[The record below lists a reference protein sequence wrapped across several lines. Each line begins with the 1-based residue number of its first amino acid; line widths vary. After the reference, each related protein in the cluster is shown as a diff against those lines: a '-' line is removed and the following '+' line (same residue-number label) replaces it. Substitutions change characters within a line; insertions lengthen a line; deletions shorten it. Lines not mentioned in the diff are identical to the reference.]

1 MANLQC
7 KNSLGQPRDSK
18 LFPSMASE
26 ALVGLDLVFTNDV
39 SSQFSTVLS
48 YGFSFLCIDLFH
60 PKLIT
65 EKLSVSSSD
74 AVPRSDLA
82 YDKNG
87 KSITKSLVGK
97 VSTTIDVDADILSIR
112 QTGAQLLMK
121 ELSWAAHLGLPA
133 VSIRVNRPTNP
144 NLARLLINFIR
155 GEYIPIKIWLVFP
168 MIIDFNS
175 FDKKDMNE
183 NKESTLDEVSVY
195 SPWHWWLNLSTMAAD
210 ISDALGIVLEIQND
224 LPDESV
230 IARWF
235 VIFDKCE
242 GIPCTAKKSSI
253 YNQSVLQGTYESS
266 CFV

>member
-133 VSIRVNRPTNP
+133 VINKFYTWRIYPDQDMASI
-144 NLARLLINFIR
+144 
-155 GEYIPIKIWLVFP
+155 
-168 MIIDFNS
+168 S
-175 FDKKDMNE
+175 
-183 NKESTLDEVSVY
+183 
-195 SPWHWWLNLSTMAAD
+195 
-210 ISDALGIVLEIQND
+210 ND
-224 LPDESV
+224 
-230 IARWF
+230 
-235 VIFDKCE
+235 
-242 GIPCTAKKSSI
+242 
-253 YNQSVLQGTYESS
+253 N
-266 CFV
+266 